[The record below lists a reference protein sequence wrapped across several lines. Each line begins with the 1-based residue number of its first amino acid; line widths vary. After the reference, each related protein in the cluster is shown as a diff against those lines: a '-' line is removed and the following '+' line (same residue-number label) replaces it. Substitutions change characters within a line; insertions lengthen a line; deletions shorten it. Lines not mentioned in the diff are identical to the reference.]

1 MAQKYHLVLVMF
13 IIPNIYLYNRNS
25 KLHKR
30 IRVAY
35 NKDSLDNI
43 EQVGKWLSDINE
55 EMKELLQILKK

>member
-1 MAQKYHLVLVMF
+1 MSFLQKLE
-13 IIPNIYLYNRNS
+13 LYNFYYRMLHNNRNS
-25 KLHKR
+25 RLYKR

-43 EQVGKWLSDINE
+43 EKVGEWLRDINE

>member
-1 MAQKYHLVLVMF
+1 MSFLKELE
-13 IIPNIYLYNRNS
+13 LYNFYYRILHNNRNS

-30 IRVAY
+30 LRIAY

-43 EQVGKWLSDINE
+43 EQVGEWLRDINE

>member
-1 MAQKYHLVLVMF
+1 MSFLKELE
-13 IIPNIYLYNRNS
+13 LYNFYYRRLHNNRNS
-25 KLHKR
+25 KLHKK

-43 EQVGKWLSDINE
+43 KQVGEWLRGINE

>member
-1 MAQKYHLVLVMF
+1 MSFLKELE
-13 IIPNIYLYNRNS
+13 LYNLYYRRLHNNRNS

-30 IRVAY
+30 LRIAY

-43 EQVGKWLSDINE
+43 EQLGKWLRDTNE